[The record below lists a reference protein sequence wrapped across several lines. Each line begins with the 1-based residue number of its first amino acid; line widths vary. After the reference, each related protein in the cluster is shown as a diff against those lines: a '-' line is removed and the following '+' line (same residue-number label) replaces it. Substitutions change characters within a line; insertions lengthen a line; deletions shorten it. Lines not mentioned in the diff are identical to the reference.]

1 MCKTI
6 YIKVLFIYP
15 ARIINYPK
23 KTIKLSENLLEYYSL
38 QEGCFNNLK
47 RKKSLARVIVPNQD
61 LQSKYA
67 F

>member
-6 YIKVLFIYP
+6 YIKVVFIYP

-23 KTIKLSENLLEYYSL
+23 KTIKLSEIYWSIK
-38 QEGCFNNLK
+38 GCFNNLK